1 MKTSA
6 FLHPIK
12 KYWSQIFLLL
22 AVFFFLFKILFAGEI
37 FITPG
42 LGLSDY
48 NLNIVPNAHFLTEA
62 LKQGRLPLWV
72 PEIWAGFPLIASGE
86 SSPLYPLNLILFSL
100 FSPAAG
106 LALYALFAFL
116 MIGFSTFYFLKSLK
130 LSSEASLVAALSFT
144 FASGIVV
151 RMVHIQFF
159 GTIAFFPLTLLLTEY
174 FFKKKNP
181 LFLLLLG
188 LVLALQILNFTPPI
202 ALICFLG
209 FSFYFLFKAYF
220 SSSRKQLPV
229 NLLALFLTLLLA
241 FLLAAVQILPG
252 FQLLEV
258 SERKTGISLE
268 RTLEFP
274 FCPQELLYFLRPAP
288 FGSPSTGNYNTP
300 CLEEPSAIWESNTYT
315 GLVALALGVL
325 ALFYLATKKK
335 EVLFFSSLLIFS
347 LILALGRYTPFSF
360 LLELPPFSFFRV
372 PGRFLILT
380 MFSLSV
386 LAAYGFDVLF
396 HRLQGDTYRR
406 RSAEGGVAQ
415 PRMKSPPGET
425 SIKKIAKYRSPIA
438 FFVALLI
445 LVDLFSFGLF
455 YNPTYQ
461 AQKWLSPP
469 QTAQFL
475 TKDKSFFRIYT
486 LGYYD
491 AYYQVYRQYRGWK
504 NLEPYFNLRESLP
517 PNFGVLSG
525 LNHADGYTA
534 LPPER
539 FTQWEKTLQQG
550 IQFNSH
556 EQTSQI
562 SELGLKMLR
571 LKNVKYLIS
580 PHQLLNK
587 DLVLKKEIRFDE
599 NQPHYFIYQLENP
612 LPHAF
617 IVHQARRVGN
627 KEEMFEAIGQE
638 NFDPQKTILL
648 EEGFEDL
655 PEKFPPG
662 EDKVEISQ
670 YLPEK
675 VVVQASSKNPGF
687 LLLTDN
693 NLFGWQAVV
702 NGQPTKI
709 FQANYLFRAVRIEPG
724 ENEIVFTYQ
733 LKSLYY
739 GALISLATFFLS
751 LALICFFLLKPRIAR
766 LK

>member
-1 MKTSA
+1 MKNSPF
-6 FLHPIK
+6 FLSIK
-12 KYWSQIFLLL
+12 KYWPQVLLLL
-22 AVFFFLFKILFAGEI
+22 AVFFFLQKFLFAGEI
-37 FITPG
+37 LITPG
-42 LGLSDY
+42 MGLSDY

-62 LKQGRLPLWV
+62 LKQGRLPFWV
-72 PEIWAGFPLIASGE
+72 PEIWAGFPLVASGE
-86 SSPLYPLNLILFSL
+86 SSPLSPLNLILFSL
-100 FSPAAG
+100 FSPATG
-106 LALYALFAFL
+106 LALYTLFAFL

-130 LSSEASLVAALSFT
+130 LSSEASLVASLSFT
-144 FASGIVV
+144 FATGMVV
-151 RMVHIQFF
+151 RLVHIQFF

-181 LFLLLLG
+181 FFLLLLG
-188 LVLALQILNFTPPI
+188 LVLALQILNFSPPT

-209 FSFYFLFKAYF
+209 FSLYFLFKAYV
-220 SSSRKQLPV
+220 SSSKKQLPV
-229 NLLALFLTLLLA
+229 SLLALFLTLLLA
-241 FLLAAVQILPG
+241 FLLAAVQILPS
-252 FQLLEV
+252 FQLLGV
-258 SERKTGISLE
+258 SERKTGISLI
-268 RTLEFP
+268 RAREFP
-274 FCPQELLYFLRPAP
+274 FCPQELLYLLRPAP

-300 CLEEPSAIWESNTYT
+300 CLEEPSAIWESNTYI
-315 GLVALALGVL
+315 GLVGLGLAILALL
-325 ALFYLATKKK
+325 YLSLKKR
-335 EVLFFSSLLIFS
+335 EALFFSFLLIFS

-372 PGRFLILT
+372 PGRFLVLT

-386 LAAYGFDVLF
+386 LAGFGFEVL
-396 HRLQGDTYRR
+396 
-406 RSAEGGVAQ
+406 V
-415 PRMKSPPGET
+415 
-425 SIKKIAKYRSPIA
+425 KKMAKYWSLIGFLA
-438 FFVALLI
+438 ALLI

-455 YNPTYQ
+455 YNPTYP

-525 LNHADGYTA
+525 LNHANGYTA

-539 FTQWEKTLQQG
+539 FTQWEEALEQEIK
-550 IQFNSH
+550 FKSK
-556 EQTSQI
+556 EQTLFI
-562 SELGLKMLR
+562 SEQGLKMLR

-587 DLVLKKEIRFDE
+587 DLVLKKEVKPDE

-617 IVHQARRVGN
+617 IVHQAKKVES
-627 KEEMFEAIGQE
+627 KEKIFETIGQE
-638 NFDPQKTILL
+638 NFDPQKIILL
-648 EEGFEDL
+648 EEGFENL
-655 PEKFPPG
+655 PEKTSTK

-670 YLPEK
+670 YLPER
-675 VVVQASSKNPGF
+675 VVIQASTKSPGF

-693 NLFGWQAVV
+693 NLFGWQATI

-724 ENEIVFTYQ
+724 ESEIIFTYQ
-733 LKSLYY
+733 LKSLHY
-739 GALISLATFFLS
+739 GALISLVTFFLS
-751 LALICFFLLKPRIAR
+751 LVLILFFLTKRR
-766 LK
+766 NS